1 MTTEKQNI
9 DSLKNKINYIN
20 SYDFKNISKIYDK
33 NTVKALAPNLKDLK
47 GKNNTFSYPLSINT
61 WDNKEYEAINNVISS
76 QNFTMGEKV
85 NEFENKFAQHMGS
98 KYAVMVNSGSSANL
112 LMIASLVL
120 DKNIDL
126 NEGDEVIVPTL
137 SWATTYYPLQQYKLK
152 SKFVDINLNTL
163 NIDENTIIS
172 AITKKTK
179 AIFAVNVLG
188 NPCSYKKI
196 NEICKK
202 YKLILIEDNCESLGA
217 EYNNKQCGTFG
228 ITGSFS
234 FYFSH
239 HIHTIEGG
247 MVITNNESIYH
258 HLLSLRAHGWIRD
271 LPKNNKIYKKK
282 GNRFEDSFV
291 FVLPGYNLR
300 PNEINGGIGIE
311 QLKKVKN
318 IVKQRRANAK
328 FFKQLFQNNENI
340 KIQKEVGK
348 SSWFGFSVLLDGK
361 LKNKRSKILSILN
374 DKGIETRPIIS
385 GNFLKYPVTKFLDH
399 EVHGEIKNSKEIDS
413 NGFFIGNN
421 HVNITRELE
430 YFKNTVTKIN

>member
-1 MTTEKQNI
+1 
-9 DSLKNKINYIN
+9 
-20 SYDFKNISKIYDK
+20 
-33 NTVKALAPNLKDLK
+33 
-47 GKNNTFSYPLSINT
+47 
-61 WDNKEYEAINNVISS
+61 
-76 QNFTMGEKV
+76 MGEKV
-85 NEFENKFAQHMGS
+85 RTFEDKFAKHMGS
-98 KYAVMVNSGSSANL
+98 KYSVMVNSGSSANL
-112 LMIASLVL
+112 LMIAALVL

-152 SKFVDINLNTL
+152 SKFVDINLDTL
-163 NIDENTIIS
+163 NIDENAIIS
-172 AITKKTK
+172 AISKKTK

-188 NPCSYKKI
+188 NPCSFKKL

-202 YKLILIEDNCESLGA
+202 YNLILIEDNCESLGA
-217 EYNNKQCGTFG
+217 QYNNKQCGSFG

-247 MVITNNESIYH
+247 MVITDNESIYH

-271 LPKNNKIYKKK
+271 LPENNKIYKKK

-300 PNEINGGIGIE
+300 PNEINGSIGIE
-311 QLKKVKN
+311 QLKKVDN

-328 FFKQLFQNNENI
+328 VFKELFQFNENI
-340 KIQKEVGK
+340 KTQKEIGQ
-348 SSWFGFSVLLDGK
+348 SSWFGFSILLDGK
-361 LKNKRSKILSILN
+361 LKNKRKQILDSLN
-374 DKGIETRPIIS
+374 ARGIETRPIIS
-385 GNFLKYPVTKFLDH
+385 GNFLKYPVTKFLNY
-399 EVHGEIKNSKEIDS
+399 EVHGEIKNSKEIDR

-421 HVNITRELE
+421 HVNMTRELE
-430 YFKNTVTKIN
+430 YFEKTITKCK

>member
-1 MTTEKQNI
+1 MTTNKHNI
-9 DSLKNKINYIN
+9 ENLKNKINYIN
-20 SYDFKNISKIYDK
+20 SYGFENLANIYNKK
-33 NTVKALAPNLKDLK
+33 TVKALEPDLKKLK
-47 GKNNTFSYPLSINT
+47 GKNNTFYYPLSINT
-61 WDNKEYEAINNVISS
+61 WDNKEYDAINKIVAS

-85 NEFENKFAQHMGS
+85 REFENKFAQHMGS

-112 LMIASLVL
+112 LMIAALVL
-120 DKNIDL
+120 DKDIDL

-152 SKFVDINLNTL
+152 AKFVDINLDTL
-163 NIDENTIIS
+163 NIDEDAIVS
-172 AITKKTK
+172 AISKKTK

-188 NPCSYKKI
+188 NPCSFKKL
-196 NEICKK
+196 NDICKK

-217 EYNNKQCGTFG
+217 KYNNKQCGSFG

-247 MVITNNESIYH
+247 MVITNNESTYH

-271 LPKNNKIYKKK
+271 LPDNNKIFKKK

-300 PNEINGGIGIE
+300 PNEINGGIGLE
-311 QLKKVKN
+311 QLKKVNN
-318 IVKQRRANAK
+318 IIGQRRANAK
-328 FFKQLFQNNENI
+328 FFKDLFKLNENI

-348 SSWFGFSVLLDGK
+348 SSWFGFSVILDGK
-361 LKNKRSKILSILN
+361 LKNKREQILN
-374 DKGIETRPIIS
+374 ELNNKGIETRPIIS
-385 GNFLKYPVTKFLDH
+385 GNFLKYPVTKFLDYKI
-399 EVHGEIKNSKEIDS
+399 HGKIKNSKEIDK

-421 HVNITRELE
+421 HVDI
-430 YFKNTVTKIN
+430 

>member
-20 SYDFKNISKIYDK
+20 SYDFKNIGKIYNK

-61 WDNKEYEAINNVISS
+61 WDNKEYEAINNVIAS

-163 NIDENTIIS
+163 NIDENAIIS

-188 NPCSYKKI
+188 NPCSFKKI

-217 EYNNKQCGTFG
+217 EYDNKQCGTFG

>member
-1 MTTEKQNI
+1 MTTNKHNI
-9 DSLKNKINYIN
+9 ENLKNKINYIN
-20 SYDFKNISKIYDK
+20 SYGFENLANIYNKK
-33 NTVKALAPNLKDLK
+33 TVKALEPDLKKLK
-47 GKNNTFSYPLSINT
+47 GKNNTFYYPLSINT
-61 WDNKEYEAINNVISS
+61 WDNKEYDAINKIVAS

-85 NEFENKFAQHMGS
+85 REFENKFAQHMGS

-112 LMIASLVL
+112 LMIAALVL
-120 DKNIDL
+120 DKDIDL

-152 SKFVDINLNTL
+152 AKFVDINLDTL
-163 NIDENTIIS
+163 NIDEDAIVS
-172 AITKKTK
+172 AISKKTK

-188 NPCSYKKI
+188 NPCSFKKL
-196 NEICKK
+196 NDICKK

-217 EYNNKQCGTFG
+217 KYNNKQCGSFG

-247 MVITNNESIYH
+247 MVITNNESTYH

-271 LPKNNKIYKKK
+271 LPDNNKIFKKK

-300 PNEINGGIGIE
+300 PNEINGGIGLE
-311 QLKKVKN
+311 QLKKVNN
-318 IVKQRRANAK
+318 IIGQRRANAK
-328 FFKQLFQNNENI
+328 FFKDLFKLNENI

-348 SSWFGFSVLLDGK
+348 SSWFGFSVILDGK
-361 LKNKRSKILSILN
+361 LKNKREQILN
-374 DKGIETRPIIS
+374 ELNNKGIETRPIIS
-385 GNFLKYPVTKFLDH
+385 GNFLKYPVTKFLDYKI
-399 EVHGEIKNSKEIDS
+399 HGKIKNSKEIDK

-421 HVNITRELE
+421 HVDISRELE
-430 YFKNTVTKIN
+430 YFEDTIRNFK